1 MIVTRNHQLGSTD
14 SHWILLTT
22 WKHQYS
28 WLCQVA
34 MSLYI
39 SDAAEESAVAEDTQC
54 ITASG
59 SHQVSLLLQVD
70 KLEQSDTMR
79 SEEEQRAEEK
89 PIVLSK

>member
-1 MIVTRNHQLGSTD
+1 
-14 SHWILLTT
+14 
-22 WKHQYS
+22 
-28 WLCQVA
+28 

-39 SDAAEESAVAEDTQC
+39 SDAADESAVAEETQC
-54 ITASG
+54 ISVSG